1 MNEISNS
8 KLTDVI
14 SSIIIDS
21 ANARPDLYERDG
33 LTVREAKAFAFG
45 ILLSDTIVE
54 GYGLGF
60 DLISV
65 VEAVIRTLSEMF
77 KAVESEDGRLDEP
90 EKVEQ

>member
-45 ILLSDTIVE
+45 IFLSDTIVE

-65 VEAVIRTLSEMF
+65 VEAAIRTLSEMF